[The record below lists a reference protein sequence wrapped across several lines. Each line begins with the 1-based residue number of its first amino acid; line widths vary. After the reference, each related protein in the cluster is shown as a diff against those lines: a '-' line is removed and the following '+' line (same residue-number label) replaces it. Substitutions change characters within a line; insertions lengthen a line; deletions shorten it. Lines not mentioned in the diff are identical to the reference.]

1 MRITRAAATAAG
13 PHRPASDPL
22 EMADAPSS
30 SATRRRPGSVSFVVP
45 AYNEER
51 RLGDSLARLIDFASR
66 QPYTAEIIVVDD
78 GSDDRTASIARE
90 AARGLPD
97 GVSLRLL
104 QHERNRGKGA
114 AVRTG
119 ALTATGD
126 DVLYLDADLA
136 TPPEETPKL
145 LAALEAG
152 ADLAAG
158 SRVQPGGIDLRASQP
173 AWRRIG
179 GRLFALARRRL
190 LLSDVEDTQC
200 GFKAFRREAAQAI
213 FPRQRL
219 NRWAFD
225 AELLF
230 LARKLGF
237 TVQQVPVAWHHVEGS
252 SFQIGPISALREVA
266 DLLRIRWLHRHVGRR
281 AI

>member
-1 MRITRAAATAAG
+1 
-13 PHRPASDPL
+13 
-22 EMADAPSS
+22 MADEPPSS
-30 SATRRRPGSVSFVVP
+30 APPRVSFVVP

-51 RLGDSLARLIDFASR
+51 RLGDSLARLIEFAAR
-66 QPYTAEIIVVDD
+66 QPYAAEIIVVDD
-78 GSDDRTASIARE
+78 GSADRTAEIARE
-90 AARGLPD
+90 AGEGLPD
-97 GVSLRLL
+97 RVSLRVL

-119 ALTATGD
+119 ALAATGD
-126 DVLYLDADLA
+126 HILYLDADLA

-145 LAALEAG
+145 LEALEAG

-200 GFKAFRREAAQAI
+200 GFKAFRRPAAQAI
-213 FPRQRL
+213 FSRQRL
-219 NRWAFD
+219 EGWAFD

-230 LARKLGF
+230 LAGKLGF
-237 TVQQVPVAWHHVEGS
+237 SVWQVPVAWRHVEGS
-252 SFQIGPISALREVA
+252 SFQLGVGSALREVG
-266 DLLRIRWLHRHVGRR
+266 DLLRIRWLHRGVGRER
-281 AI
+281 EG

>member
-1 MRITRAAATAAG
+1 M
-13 PHRPASDPL
+13 
-22 EMADAPSS
+22 
-30 SATRRRPGSVSFVVP
+30 
-45 AYNEER
+45 
-51 RLGDSLARLIDFASR
+51 GDSLARLVEFAAR
-66 QPYTAEIIVVDD
+66 QPYAVEIVVVDD
-78 GSDDRTASIARE
+78 GSADRTADVARE
-90 AARGLPD
+90 AAQRLPE

-119 ALTATGD
+119 ALAAAGD
-126 DVLYLDADLA
+126 YILYLDADLA
-136 TPPEETPKL
+136 TPPEETSKL
-145 LAALEAG
+145 LDALEAG

-158 SRVQPGGIDLRASQP
+158 SRVQPGGPDLRASQP

-200 GFKAFRREAAQAI
+200 GFKAFRRAAAQSI

-219 NRWAFD
+219 DGWAFD

-237 TVQQVPVAWHHVEGS
+237 TVQQVPVAWRHVEGS
-252 SFQIGPISALREVA
+252 SFQLGIGSALREA
-266 DLLRIRWLHRHVGRR
+266 RDLLRIRWLHRGARR
-281 AI
+281 EDEA